1 VSSHPLDAVVRG
13 DRAIAVIRAGSAES
27 ALRMS
32 HACLQAG
39 LRLLEVTLT
48 VPDALGVVRELSSVP
63 EAIVGVGTVL
73 TRDDV
78 RRSAEA
84 GARFAI
90 SPHFD
95 PDVLAAEKAAGL
107 YAIMAG
113 LTPTE
118 LLACHRGGVDLV
130 KLYPAHAVGG
140 PSYVRTVRQPL
151 PFLQLVCNGGVDET
165 NAAAYLEAGAVGV
178 GVAPAALEPRAFAAG
193 DWAAVSAAV
202 GRVMGIVRGVPGR
215 PA

>member
-1 VSSHPLDAVVRG
+1 VSSHPLDAVVRAE
-13 DRAIAVIRAGSAES
+13 RAIAVIRAGSVDS
-27 ALRMS
+27 ALRLS
-32 HACLQAG
+32 HACLEAG

-48 VPDALGVVRELSSVP
+48 VPDALAVVRELRDVP
-63 EAIVGVGTVL
+63 GAVVGVGTVL

-78 RRSAEA
+78 RRSVEA

-107 YAIMAG
+107 YSIMAG

-130 KLYPAHAVGG
+130 KLYPANAVGG

-178 GVAPAALEPRAFAAG
+178 GVAAAVLDPRAYAAG
-193 DWAAVSAAV
+193 DWPAVSAAV
-202 GRVMGIVRGVPGR
+202 GRVMDVLRAVPGR
-215 PA
+215 AA

>member
-1 VSSHPLDAVVRG
+1 VSLHPLDAVVRQ
-13 DRAIAVIRAGSAES
+13 DRAIAVIRAGTAE
-27 ALRMS
+27 AATRLA
-32 HACLQAG
+32 HACLEAG

-48 VPDALGVVRELSSVP
+48 VPGALSVVRELREAP
-63 EAIVGVGTVL
+63 GAIVGVGTVL
-73 TRDDV
+73 TDDDV
-78 RRSAEA
+78 RESAAA

-95 PDVLAAEKAAGL
+95 PAVLAAEKAAGL
-107 YAIMAG
+107 YSIMAG

-140 PSYVRTVRQPL
+140 PAYVRTVLQPL

-165 NAAAYLEAGAVGV
+165 NAAEYLRAGAVGV
-178 GVAPAALEPRAFAAG
+178 GVGAAALDPRAFAAG
-193 DWAAVSAAV
+193 DWGAVREAV
-202 GRVMGIVRGVPGR
+202 ARVMRAIGGVSGK
-215 PA
+215 AA